1 MSRRE
6 IRRMLMESRRAPT
19 HHKPWAVSLLMALV
33 LLGGVGLGIGVGYG
47 ILSARSERQESRAW
61 EQAEMQ
67 VDRPLRRDEMLAAP
81 AANPEPPPEPVPEKF
96 DPLIPVPLPRPGGLA
111 DDGFDPEMADDVP
124 AGAVMPPVAS
134 SPAPPPAQLAALP
147 LPAPALTLA
156 PGPDPGGRPAW
167 MRYAVPAPSV
177 GNRPMIAVVID
188 DLGVDRKRSERAITL
203 PAPLTLAWMTYAD
216 NLRPLTQAARQ
227 RGHELMVHVPMQP
240 QSESYDPGPDVLE
253 VGLSAEELRR
263 RLRWGLSRFDG
274 FVGINNHMGSRFTA
288 DRAGM
293 NVVMDEIRARGLLF
307 LDSVTTQKSV
317 APDLARQYGVPF
329 AARHIFL
336 DNEMTVS
343 AVRGQ
348 LAKTEAHARKYGAA
362 IAIGH
367 PHDGTIEALAG
378 WLPGLEA
385 RGFVLVPVT
394 TIVKREMGRSPV
406 P

>member
-1 MSRRE
+1 VSRRE
-6 IRRMLMESRRAPT
+6 IRRMLMESKRAPT

-33 LLGGVGLGIGVGYG
+33 LLGGVGLGIGAGYG

-67 VDRPLRRDEMLAAP
+67 VDRPPRRDEMLAAP
-81 AANPEPPPEPVPEKF
+81 TANPEPPPEPEPEKF
-96 DPLIPVPLPRPGGLA
+96 DPLIPVPMPRPGGLA
-111 DDGFDPEMADDVP
+111 DDGFDPEAEGNGP
-124 AGAVMPPVAS
+124 AVAVRPAM
-134 SPAPPPAQLAALP
+134 APPPQLAALP
-147 LPAPALTLA
+147 LPAPA
-156 PGPDPGGRPAW
+156 PDPGGKPAW
-167 MRYAVPAPSV
+167 VRYAVPSPAI

-188 DLGVDRKRSERAITL
+188 DLGVDRKRSERVTTL

-216 NLRPLTQAARQ
+216 NLRPITQVARQ

-253 VGLSAEELRR
+253 VGLPTEELRR

-329 AARHIFL
+329 AARHVFL

-348 LAKTEAHARKYGAA
+348 LAKTEAYARKYGAA

-385 RGFVLVPVT
+385 KGFVLVPVT
-394 TIVKREMGRSPV
+394 TIVKRELGR
-406 P
+406 

>member
-6 IRRMLMESRRAPT
+6 IRRMLMESKRAPT

-33 LLGGVGLGIGVGYG
+33 LLGGVGLGIGAGYG

-67 VDRPLRRDEMLAAP
+67 VDRPPRRDEMLAAP

-96 DPLIPVPLPRPGGLA
+96 DPLIPVPMPRPGGLA
-111 DDGFDPEMADDVP
+111 DDGFDPEAEDNNGP
-124 AGAVMPPVAS
+124 AVAVRPAM
-134 SPAPPPAQLAALP
+134 APPPQLAALP
-147 LPAPALTLA
+147 LPAPA
-156 PGPDPGGRPAW
+156 PDPGGKPAW
-167 MRYAVPAPSV
+167 VRYAVPSPAIGS
-177 GNRPMIAVVID
+177 RPMIAVVID
-188 DLGVDRKRSERAITL
+188 DLGVDRKRSERVTTL

-216 NLRPLTQAARQ
+216 NLRPITQAARQ

-253 VGLSAEELRR
+253 VGLPTEELRR

-329 AARHIFL
+329 AARHVFL

-348 LAKTEAHARKYGAA
+348 LAKTEAYARKYGAA

-385 RGFVLVPVT
+385 KGFVLVPVT
-394 TIVKREMGRSPV
+394 TIVKRELGR
-406 P
+406 

>member
-19 HHKPWAVSLLMALV
+19 HHKPWAVSLLMAVV
-33 LLGGVGLGIGVGYG
+33 LLGGVGLGIAAGYG
-47 ILSARSERQESRAW
+47 ILSARSERQESHAW

-67 VDRPLRRDEMLAAP
+67 VDRPPRREEMLATPAP
-81 AANPEPPPEPVPEKF
+81 NPEPPPEPVPEQF
-96 DPLIPVPLPRPGGLA
+96 DPLIPVPMPRPGGLA
-111 DDGFDPEMADDVP
+111 DDGFDPEAENNIPAVP
-124 AGAVMPPVAS
+124 VMPAVAAP

-147 LPAPALTLA
+147 LPAP
-156 PGPDPGGRPAW
+156 DPGGKPAW
-167 MRYAVPAPSV
+167 IRYAVPSPSV

-188 DLGVDRKRSERAITL
+188 DLGVDRKRSERVTTL
-203 PAPLTLAWMTYAD
+203 PAPLTLAWMTYAE
-216 NLRPLTQAARQ
+216 NLRPITQAARQ

-253 VGLSAEELRR
+253 VGLSADEVRR

-329 AARHIFL
+329 AARHVFL

-348 LAKTEAHARKYGAA
+348 LAKTEAYARKYGAA

-367 PHDGTIEALAG
+367 PHDGTIEALSG

-385 RGFVLVPVT
+385 KGFVLVPVT
-394 TIVKREMGRSPV
+394 TIVKREAGR
-406 P
+406 